1 MATSSTSDLSTDWS
15 RFSRPTPEWFLDA
28 KLGIFIHWGAYSVP
42 AWAEPVGEL
51 GAVDPAEWFAHNPY
65 AEWYWNTIR
74 IEDSPAARHH
84 RATYGDLGYDAFLDR
99 WQAEHFDPSD
109 WVARFVAAGA
119 RYVVPTSKHHDGIA
133 LWEAPGSGA
142 RNTVRRGPRRDLIGA
157 IHDAARAAGMRFGV
171 YYSGGLDWS
180 VADLPPIR
188 SSGDVRGVRP
198 NDAAYATYCA
208 AQVRDLIDRYH
219 PEVLWNDIEWPD
231 AGKHPWSFGLAELF
245 EHYYARVPE
254 GVVND
259 RFGDTHHDYRT
270 SEYQMHRENEAAPVW
285 EHNRG
290 LGFSFGYNQ
299 LEDERHWISPPE
311 LIAHFVDVVSRGGN
325 LLLNVGPMADGTLP
339 AGQCERLDA
348 LGAWNRSEG
357 AALFGSRPLA
367 EEVATPGDDPWVR
380 WVRRGE
386 EAWAFTA
393 GSNVVLP
400 IRHEALRGEV
410 ARLADGTERALRRV
424 DGGVELEVPHGVGV
438 LRGISLPLAG
448 GTGSAP
454 SR

>member
-1 MATSSTSDLSTDWS
+1 MATTAFTGDLSVDWS
-15 RFSRPTPEWFLDA
+15 GFSRPTPTWFLDA

-74 IEDSPAARHH
+74 IADSPAARHH
-84 RATYGDLGYDAFLDR
+84 RESYGDLAYDAFLDS
-99 WQAEHFDPSD
+99 WKAEHFDPSE
-109 WVARFVAAGA
+109 WAARFAAAGA
-119 RYVVPTSKHHDGIA
+119 RYVVPTTKHHDGIA

-157 IHDAARAAGMRFGV
+157 IHDAVRAAGMRVGV

-198 NDAAYATYCA
+198 NDAAYAAYCA
-208 AQVRDLIDRYH
+208 LQVRDLIDRYR

-245 EHYYARVPE
+245 EYYYAHVPE

-259 RFGDTHHDYRT
+259 RFGDTHHDFRT
-270 SEYQMHRENEAAPVW
+270 SEYQMNRQNEAAPVW

-299 LEDERHWISPPE
+299 VEDERHWIAPSE

-325 LLLNVGPMADGTLP
+325 LLVNIGPMADGTLP
-339 AGQCERLDA
+339 AGQGERLDA
-348 LGAWNRSEG
+348 LGTWNRSEG
-357 AALFGSRPLA
+357 AALFGSRPLG
-367 EEVATPGDDPWVR
+367 EEIAGPREDPWLR

-386 EAWAFTA
+386 EAWAYTA
-393 GSNVVLP
+393 GGTIVLP
-400 IRHEALRGEV
+400 IRHEAVRGE
-410 ARLADGTERALRRV
+410 AALLADGGERALRRV
-424 DGGVELEVPHGVGV
+424 DGGIELEVPGAPDELHG
-438 LRGISLPLAG
+438 ICLPLAER
-448 GTGSAP
+448 TRPVPA
-454 SR
+454 